1 MFTLLLSD
9 GILVLWDP
17 NSYLMAQLIPEL
29 LCWNL
34 MVIRVPVIHT
44 CI

>member
-1 MFTLLLSD
+1 MLMLLLPD

-17 NSYLMAQLIPEL
+17 NSHLMVKLIPEL
-29 LCWNL
+29 LCSNL